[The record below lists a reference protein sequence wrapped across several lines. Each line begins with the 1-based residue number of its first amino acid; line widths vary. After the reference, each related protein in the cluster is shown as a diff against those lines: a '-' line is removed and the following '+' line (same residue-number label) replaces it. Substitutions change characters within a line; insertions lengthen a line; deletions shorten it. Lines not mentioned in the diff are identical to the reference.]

1 LNALVYKYGDRFI
14 IMLLS
19 WLGVVHQSPN
29 LDRHR
34 CRSRVIC
41 DVLAGPARCDLP
53 VPQPLSVMNIV
64 KAKGDKGF
72 MAGEGM
78 LGVKSKGFLRRR
90 F

>member
-1 LNALVYKYGDRFI
+1 
-14 IMLLS
+14 
-19 WLGVVHQSPN
+19 
-29 LDRHR
+29 
-34 CRSRVIC
+34 VIC